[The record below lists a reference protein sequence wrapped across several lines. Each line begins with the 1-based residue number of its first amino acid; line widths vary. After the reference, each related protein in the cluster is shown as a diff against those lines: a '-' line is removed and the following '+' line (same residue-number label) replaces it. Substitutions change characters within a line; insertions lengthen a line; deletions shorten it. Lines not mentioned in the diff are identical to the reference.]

1 MAKLSDELHDICR
14 GHFSVE
20 ERVSKRTGY
29 PADTFLDLSGWGKG
43 LVWVN
48 GFNLGWYWPLLGP
61 QMTMYVP
68 GPLLKVSGN
77 EVVLL
82 EFAQEASDV
91 SGEAVAWV
99 RKVFW
104 LLHSKHRL
112 LGRESNV
119 QSGNN
124 ALGCNHHSA
133 GVKPCEICLHRQ
145 SLL

>member
-82 EFAQEASDV
+82 EFAARPQMCQ
-91 SGEAVAWV
+91 V
-99 RKVFW
+99 RLW
-104 LLHSKHRL
+104 
-112 LGRESNV
+112 
-119 QSGNN
+119 
-124 ALGCNHHSA
+124 LGCGRFSGCFTANT
-133 GVKPCEICLHRQ
+133 GC
-145 SLL
+145 